1 MCGKVLFPVHSPGEG
16 QKEKL
21 CVRSHRA
28 VTFSLSKQEEPT
40 AALAGGGASSPSFP
54 QPQWRGAGTL
64 HPVTG
69 TAGVHKAPSSSFS
82 RHSEKAPCRS
92 GFYFILFVG
101 SEKEPELW
109 RSGEINAKAPTGSQ
123 CFLFTKDFA
132 FGEGGGRWGGG
143 GQVLP
148 NKRSHSNEKPQHCNE
163 EQPPIAATRGKLTG
177 SSEDSA
183 QPKIKINN

>member
-1 MCGKVLFPVHSPGEG
+1 M
-16 QKEKL
+16 
-21 CVRSHRA
+21 
-28 VTFSLSKQEEPT
+28 TFSLSKQEEPT

-54 QPQWRGAGTL
+54 QSQWRGAGTL

-109 RSGEINAKAPTGSQ
+109 RSREINAKAPTGSQ
-123 CFLFTKDFA
+123 CFLFTKDLA
-132 FGEGGGRWGGG
+132 FGEGGGRWGGAG
-143 GQVLP
+143 KCSP
-148 NKRSHSNEKPQHCNE
+148 IREATAMRSPSTALKSSPRSPQLEESSRAAMKTQHSQK
-163 EQPPIAATRGKLTG
+163 
-177 SSEDSA
+177 
-183 QPKIKINN
+183 

>member
-1 MCGKVLFPVHSPGEG
+1 MCGKVLFLVHSPGEG

-21 CVRSHRA
+21 CIRSHRA

-40 AALAGGGASSPSFP
+40 AALAGSGARSPSFP
-54 QPQWRGAGTL
+54 HPRSRGADTP

-69 TAGVHKAPSSSFS
+69 TAGVCKVPSSSFS
-82 RHSEKAPCRS
+82 RRSEKAPYQS

-109 RSGEINAKAPTGSQ
+109 RSRKINAKAPTGSQ
-123 CFLFTKDFA
+123 CFLFTKDLA
-132 FGEGGGRWGGG
+132 FGEGRGRWGG

-163 EQPPIAATRGKLTG
+163 E
-177 SSEDSA
+177 
-183 QPKIKINN
+183 